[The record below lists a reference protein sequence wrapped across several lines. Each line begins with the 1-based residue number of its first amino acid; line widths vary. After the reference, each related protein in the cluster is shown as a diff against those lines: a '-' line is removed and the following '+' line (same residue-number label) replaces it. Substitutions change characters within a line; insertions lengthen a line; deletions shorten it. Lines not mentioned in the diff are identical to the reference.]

1 MSSNNNQFK
10 TSVLCHKCSL
20 TLKKIVCPARFSDD
34 ARGHFGVCN
43 CNGRRG
49 TQYCLSCNP
58 KERHTIAVNSTGGQ
72 INHISI
78 RIDLPTSEEDGSSIS
93 SRAVLW
99 MGINGP
105 TFRALLYG
113 LCFSL
118 SAVRFT
124 VESRHISATI
134 LQQLIQ

>member
-1 MSSNNNQFK
+1 
-10 TSVLCHKCSL
+10 
-20 TLKKIVCPARFSDD
+20 
-34 ARGHFGVCN
+34 
-43 CNGRRG
+43 
-49 TQYCLSCNP
+49 
-58 KERHTIAVNSTGGQ
+58 
-72 INHISI
+72 
-78 RIDLPTSEEDGSSIS
+78 
-93 SRAVLW
+93 

-134 LQQLIQ
+134 LQQLIQLNMFQCSHALLFVSRKEEAFRGKICSQTLPESSEQNLSIDVKHILAKGEE

>member
-1 MSSNNNQFK
+1 M
-10 TSVLCHKCSL
+10 
-20 TLKKIVCPARFSDD
+20 
-34 ARGHFGVCN
+34 
-43 CNGRRG
+43 
-49 TQYCLSCNP
+49 
-58 KERHTIAVNSTGGQ
+58 
-72 INHISI
+72 
-78 RIDLPTSEEDGSSIS
+78 DLPTSEEDGSSIS

-105 TFRALLYG
+105 AFRALLYG

-118 SAVRFT
+118 SAVRLT